1 MSLATAAMPAASDD
15 PQRTSLVAG
24 TKAIVDLSR
33 TTTGQTQSLFHPQPQ
48 YSTMGDLTNIRR
60 NQSLDPKLLRSRS
73 NSERSEATRLSD
85 DDSAACKAGD
95 SSADRYM
102 EVDVE
107 RPITEGIRQYIIQGI
122 LALYIGGATLL
133 YIIHNIIGYIA
144 FQECIR
150 T

>member
-102 EVDVE
+102 EVEVE
-107 RPITEGIRQYIIQGI
+107 RPITEGIRQYNIIQGI
-122 LALYIGGATLL
+122 YISPLHWRSHITI
-133 YIIHNIIGYIA
+133 YN
-144 FQECIR
+144 